1 MSTTIDEKTEITI
14 PLKIAA
20 SSIVFIVVASFYV
33 ATTQNRIGDIEHSV
47 ELLDQRVDSWQKS
60 PGRNNMDVEL
70 LKKDI
75 EHLQKEIDQIRKGLP
90 NGTK

>member
-1 MSTTIDEKTEITI
+1 MATTIDEKTEITI

-47 ELLDQRVDSWQKS
+47 ELLDQKFDSWQKA
-60 PGRNNMDVEL
+60 PGRNTMDVEL

>member
-20 SSIVFIVVASFYV
+20 SSIVFIIVASFYV

-47 ELLDQRVDSWQKS
+47 KLLEQKFESWSTS
-60 PGRNNMDVEL
+60 PGRNTMDVEL

-75 EHLQKEIDQIRKGLP
+75 EYLQKEISELKKG
-90 NGTK
+90 K

>member
-1 MSTTIDEKTEITI
+1 MPTTIDEKTEITI

-33 ATTQNRIGDIEHSV
+33 ATTQNRIGDLEHSI
-47 ELLDQRVDSWQKS
+47 ELLEQKVDTYHNA
-60 PGRNNMDVEL
+60 PGRNTMDVEL